1 MVCALCNGP
10 DHPQPGGAGA
20 HRLMNCPVFVSTT
33 QPLKDMIRAV
43 YDRNPQ
49 QVGRG
54 DDLLQWIYDNIYGD
68 NPAQIAPRWVFHM
81 NGDPRGRVEERMY
94 LSVFAPHLLTV
105 WNALMP
111 YLKDQ
116 THDVVQAKHCS
127 VEAAAARLDTIVIY
141 LRNKASLWRM
151 EDELRR
157 LRREGSLIDG
167 YFKPQVPP
175 GTGRLADL
183 PGASTA
189 RQPDGDGSYGQE
201 LSALIG
207 EAFDS
212 FCRPM
217 RPPTWFDFAGRS
229 LAMMKARGINLAK
242 PWNRPLQ
249 VF

>member
-20 HRLMNCPVFVSTT
+20 HRLMNCQVFVSTT

>member
-1 MVCALCNGP
+1 MKCL
-10 DHPQPGGAGA
+10 
-20 HRLMNCPVFVSTT
+20 LFVSTT
-33 QPLKDMIRAV
+33 QPLRDMIRAV

-54 DDLLQWIYDNIYGD
+54 DHLLQRIDDNIYGD
-68 NPAQIAPRWVFHM
+68 DPAQIAPCWVFHM
-81 NGDPRGRVEERMY
+81 NGDPHGRVEERMY
-94 LSVFAPHLLTV
+94 LSVFAPHLLTG

-111 YLKDQ
+111 YFEEQ

-151 EDELRR
+151 ETEVRR
-157 LRREGSLIDG
+157 LRHEGLLIDG
-167 YFKPQVPP
+167 YFKPQGPP
-175 GTGRLADL
+175 GTGRLVDL
-183 PGASTA
+183 PCAGTS
-189 RQPDGDGSYGQE
+189 RQPEGDGSYGQE

-217 RPPTWFDFAGRS
+217 RPPTWFDFAGRG
-229 LAMMKARGINLAK
+229 LAMMKARGIHRAK